1 MKQVTPLTQLKFS
14 IISCSYMY
22 QSDEDIIRLTLEHL
36 KGYKNC
42 KMLETGFHVY
52 KLSFV
57 FPKQFKMKIKKK
69 PGESNMSAWSPG
81 PPGYSVFLRYALDRP
96 CAVLSSHTVYGSD
109 IRPVRPTFFLH
120 RSLWRT
126 PGAVVILFQFKY

>member
-69 PGESNMSAWSPG
+69 TRRKQYVSMVSWAPRVLCFSAVCTRQTMCSAQ
-81 PPGYSVFLRYALDRP
+81 F
-96 CAVLSSHTVYGSD
+96 SHG
-109 IRPVRPTFFLH
+109 VR
-120 RSLWRT
+120 
-126 PGAVVILFQFKY
+126 